1 MTYEQLKQEA
11 KLRTSQQSLIVP
23 YALRTKPDFF
33 SSHEHGKMI
42 QVALL
47 TLELA
52 RERLAE
58 VTKFL
63 TNKRGIQQELT
74 GMAKI
79 WLTDWKSA
87 L

>member
-1 MTYEQLKQEA
+1 
-11 KLRTSQQSLIVP
+11 
-23 YALRTKPDFF
+23 
-33 SSHEHGKMI
+33 MI

-58 VTKFL
+58 VTQILKD
-63 TNKRGIQQELT
+63 KKGIQQELT
-74 GMAKI
+74 GMAKM

>member
-1 MTYEQLKQEA
+1 
-11 KLRTSQQSLIVP
+11 
-23 YALRTKPDFF
+23 
-33 SSHEHGKMI
+33 MI
-42 QVALL
+42 QVALI

-74 GMAKI
+74 RMAKI